1 MTDNLQLLRLAK
13 EGDMTARNRLITE
26 NMGLVVS
33 VAKRYIGRGQDL
45 EDLVQIGLIGLIKAV
60 DRFDMSYDVMFSTY
74 SVPLI
79 QGEIRRFLRD
89 DGIVKVSRNLKT
101 IHYKAE
107 KFRQEFQRTNGREP
121 TVEEIC
127 EQTGSTMEDLVMAM
141 ESAAEISDID
151 DMGELQNSRREE
163 DIVVEKLYVK
173 QLLDTL
179 SDKEKKLIT
188 LRYFREKTQGETGR
202 ILGMSQVQVSR
213 LEKKILGRLRWK
225 ILE

>member
-213 LEKKILGRLRWK
+213 LEKKILRNLK
-225 ILE
+225 MHN

>member
-60 DRFDMSYDVMFSTY
+60 DRFDMTYDVMFSTY

-127 EQTGSTMEDLVMAM
+127 EQTGSTLEDLVMAM
-141 ESAAEISDID
+141 ESATEISDID

-213 LEKKILGRLRWK
+213 LEKKILRNLQNV
-225 ILE
+225 

>member
-127 EQTGSTMEDLVMAM
+127 EQTGSTLEDLVMAM

-213 LEKKILGRLRWK
+213 LEKKILRNLK
-225 ILE
+225 NA

>member
-213 LEKKILGRLRWK
+213 LEKKILRNLK
-225 ILE
+225 NT

>member
-13 EGDMTARNRLITE
+13 DGDMTARNRLITE

-33 VAKRYIGRGQDL
+33 VAKRYIGRGQDM

-60 DRFDMSYDVMFSTY
+60 DRFDMSYDVKFSTY

-89 DGIVKVSRNLKT
+89 DGLVKVSRNLKT

-121 TVEEIC
+121 TVGEIC
-127 EQTGSTMEDLVMAM
+127 DQTGSTPEELIMAM
-141 ESAAEISDID
+141 ESAAEISDIE
-151 DMGELQNSRREE
+151 DMGEMQSIRREE

-173 QLLDTL
+173 QLLGTL
-179 SDKEKKLIT
+179 TDKEKRLIT
-188 LRYFREKTQGETGR
+188 LRYFGEKTQGETGR

-213 LEKKILGRLRWK
+213 LEKKILSSLQNA
-225 ILE
+225 

>member
-213 LEKKILGRLRWK
+213 LEKKILRNLK
-225 ILE
+225 NA

>member
-127 EQTGSTMEDLVMAM
+127 EQTGSTLEDLVMAM

-213 LEKKILGRLRWK
+213 LEKKILRNLQNA
-225 ILE
+225 

>member
-127 EQTGSTMEDLVMAM
+127 EQTGSTLEDLVMAM

-213 LEKKILGRLRWK
+213 LEKKILRNLQNV
-225 ILE
+225 

>member
-1 MTDNLQLLRLAK
+1 M
-13 EGDMTARNRLITE
+13 
-26 NMGLVVS
+26 
-33 VAKRYIGRGQDL
+33 
-45 EDLVQIGLIGLIKAV
+45 
-60 DRFDMSYDVMFSTY
+60 DRFDISYDVMFSTY

-127 EQTGSTMEDLVMAM
+127 EQTGSTLEDLVMAM

-213 LEKKILGRLRWK
+213 LEKKILRNLQNV
-225 ILE
+225 

>member
-127 EQTGSTMEDLVMAM
+127 EQTGSTLEDLVMAM

-163 DIVVEKLYVK
+163 DVVVEKLYVK

-213 LEKKILGRLRWK
+213 LEKKILRNLQNV
-225 ILE
+225 

>member
-13 EGDMTARNRLITE
+13 DGDMTARNRLITE

-33 VAKRYIGRGQDL
+33 VAKRYIGRGQDM

-60 DRFDMSYDVMFSTY
+60 DRFDMSYDVKFSTY

-89 DGIVKVSRNLKT
+89 DGLVKVSRNLKT

-127 EQTGSTMEDLVMAM
+127 DQTGSTPEELIMAM
-141 ESAAEISDID
+141 ESAAEISDIE
-151 DMGELQNSRREE
+151 DMGEMQSIRREE

-173 QLLDTL
+173 QLLGTL
-179 SDKEKKLIT
+179 TDKEKRLIT
-188 LRYFREKTQGETGR
+188 LRYFGEKTQGETGR

-213 LEKKILGRLRWK
+213 LEKKILSSLQNA
-225 ILE
+225 

>member
-60 DRFDMSYDVMFSTY
+60 DRFDMTYDVMFSTY

-127 EQTGSTMEDLVMAM
+127 EQTGSTLEDLVMAM

-213 LEKKILGRLRWK
+213 LEKKILRNLQNV
-225 ILE
+225 

>member
-101 IHYKAE
+101 IHYNAE

-213 LEKKILGRLRWK
+213 LEKKILRNLK
-225 ILE
+225 NA

>member
-1 MTDNLQLLRLAK
+1 MTDNRQLLRLAK
-13 EGDMTARNRLITE
+13 DGDMTARNRLITE

-33 VAKRYIGRGQDL
+33 VAKRYIGRGQDM

-60 DRFDMSYDVMFSTY
+60 DRFDMSYDVKFSTY

-89 DGIVKVSRNLKT
+89 DGLVKVSRNLKT

-127 EQTGSTMEDLVMAM
+127 DQTGSTPEELIMAM
-141 ESAAEISDID
+141 ESAAEISDIE
-151 DMGELQNSRREE
+151 DMGEMQSIRREE

-173 QLLDTL
+173 QLLGTL
-179 SDKEKKLIT
+179 TEKEKRLIT
-188 LRYFREKTQGETGR
+188 LRYWGEKTQGETGR

-213 LEKKILGRLRWK
+213 LEKKILSSLQNA
-225 ILE
+225 

>member
-13 EGDMTARNRLITE
+13 DGDTTARNRLITE

-33 VAKRYIGRGQDL
+33 VAKRYIGRGQDM

-60 DRFDMSYDVMFSTY
+60 DRFDMSYDVKFSTY

-89 DGIVKVSRNLKT
+89 DGLVKVSRNLKT

-127 EQTGSTMEDLVMAM
+127 DQTGSTPEELIMAM
-141 ESAAEISDID
+141 ESAAEISDIE
-151 DMGELQNSRREE
+151 DMGEMQSIRREE

-173 QLLDTL
+173 QLLGTL
-179 SDKEKKLIT
+179 TEKEKRLIT
-188 LRYFREKTQGETGR
+188 LRYFGEKTQGETGR

-213 LEKKILGRLRWK
+213 LEKKILSSLQNA
-225 ILE
+225 

>member
-213 LEKKILGRLRWK
+213 LEKKILRNLQNA
-225 ILE
+225 

>member
-127 EQTGSTMEDLVMAM
+127 EQTGSTLEDLVMAM

-188 LRYFREKTQGETGR
+188 LRYFREKTQEKRGGY
-202 ILGMSQVQVSR
+202 
-213 LEKKILGRLRWK
+213 LE
-225 ILE
+225 

>member
-127 EQTGSTMEDLVMAM
+127 EQTGSTLEDLVMAM

-202 ILGMSQVQVSR
+202 ILGMS
-213 LEKKILGRLRWK
+213 
-225 ILE
+225 